1 MLFHRLEGPFL
12 PLGNTIISSGVL
24 KALDP
29 LNYQTEEYFW
39 SVLVLKSH
47 FYISSEV
54 FVMQIS
60 HKLFSSKICNIS
72 VQTNS
77 IHTAY
82 CIFCEVDVENQ
93 EGQENGSVARKLEG
107 GG

>member
-1 MLFHRLEGPFL
+1 
-12 PLGNTIISSGVL
+12 
-24 KALDP
+24 
-29 LNYQTEEYFW
+29 
-39 SVLVLKSH
+39 
-47 FYISSEV
+47 
-54 FVMQIS
+54 MQIS

-82 CIFCEVDVENQ
+82 CIFWEVDVEKQ